1 MKKSI
6 SITLIVLR
14 LFLGGVM
21 IAGAIGKFLKPLPSP
36 TEILQKAES
45 YTSPNDTQTLQK
57 ILYISG
63 SKQTGYFWELLGV
76 CELLFGLLLVIQGTG
91 FVGAL
96 LLLPITSPLFVDLII
111 VTGFSA
117 LNIFLFHLF
126 LEPEKVGELVQWVL
140 FLIINIVLVL
150 HERSKWKHL
159 LWIKPI

>member
-21 IAGAIGKFLKPLPSP
+21 IAGGIGKFLKPAPSP
-36 TEILQKAES
+36 TEVLQKAES
-45 YTSPNDTQTLQK
+45 YKSPNDTQTLQK

-91 FVGAL
+91 FIGAL
-96 LLLPITSPLFVDLII
+96 LLLPIS
-111 VTGFSA
+111 

-126 LEPEKVGELVQWVL
+126 LEPDEVGELIQWAL
-140 FLIINIVLVL
+140 FLTINIVLVL

>member
-14 LFLGGVM
+14 LFLGGIM
-21 IAGAIGKFLKPLPSP
+21 IAGGIGKFRKPIPTP
-36 TEILQKAES
+36 TEVLQKAES
-45 YTSPNDTQTLQK
+45 YTSPNDTQKLQK

-76 CELLFGLLLVIQGTG
+76 CEFLFGLLLVIQGTG

-96 LLLPITSPLFVDLII
+96 LLLPIT
-111 VTGFSA
+111 

-126 LEPEKVGELVQWVL
+126 LEPEEVGELVQWVL

>member
-6 SITLIVLR
+6 SIIFIVLR
-14 LFLGGVM
+14 LLLGGVM
-21 IAGAIGKFLKPLPSP
+21 IAGGIGKFLKPVPSP
-36 TEILQKAES
+36 TEVLQKAES
-45 YTSPNDTQTLQK
+45 YKSPNDTQTLQK

-91 FVGAL
+91 FIGAL
-96 LLLPITSPLFVDLII
+96 LLLPIS
-111 VTGFSA
+111 

-126 LEPEKVGELVQWVL
+126 LEPDEVGELIQWAL
-140 FLIINIVLVL
+140 FLTINIVLVL

-159 LWIKPI
+159 LWIKAI

>member
-1 MKKSI
+1 
-6 SITLIVLR
+6 
-14 LFLGGVM
+14 M
-21 IAGAIGKFLKPLPSP
+21 IAGGIGKFLKPMPSP
-36 TEILQKAES
+36 TEVLHKAQS
-45 YTSPNDTQTLQK
+45 YTSSNDTQTLQK

-91 FVGAL
+91 FIGAL
-96 LLLPITSPLFVDLII
+96 LLLPIT
-111 VTGFSA
+111 

-126 LEPEKVGELVQWVL
+126 LEPEEVVELVQWLL
-140 FLIINIVLVL
+140 FLVVNIALVL